1 MGPVLNAPI
10 ILDLGK
16 ASRKNIRQMEE
27 GRGSLIGD
35 LQDAMTEVT
44 ASLGDQAEGKQL
56 VPIVLVYRKKTR
68 RRRKGGRGGGGLFPF
83 PFLF

>member
-1 MGPVLNAPI
+1 MGPILNAPI

-35 LQDAMTEVT
+35 IQDAMAEVT
-44 ASLGDQAEGKQL
+44 ASLGDQADGKQL
-56 VPIVLVYRKKTR
+56 VPVVLVYRKKAKR
-68 RRRKGGRGGGGLFPF
+68 RRRGGGGGGLFPF
-83 PFLF
+83 LF